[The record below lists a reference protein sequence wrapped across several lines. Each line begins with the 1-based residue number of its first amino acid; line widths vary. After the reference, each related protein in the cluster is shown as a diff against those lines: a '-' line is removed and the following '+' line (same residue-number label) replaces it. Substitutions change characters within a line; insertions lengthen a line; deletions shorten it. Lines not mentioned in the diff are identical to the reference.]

1 MIKTSARL
9 MLLVGLFVPSG
20 TSHAEDG
27 PAGRPPNVLLLLS
40 DDQRPDTI
48 HALGNRVIRTPHL
61 DRLVEAGTTFTRAL
75 SPSPVCVTSRAEIL
89 SGCSVFRN
97 GVNPPFRNQLDPKLV
112 LWPEAMRRAGYRTWY
127 VGKWHTEGR
136 PTTRATTRA
145 SACSPPAAPPT
156 PRGSTS
162 GATPSPATSAGSSS
176 PTTAG
181 SSRGEGSA

>member
-1 MIKTSARL
+1 
-9 MLLVGLFVPSG
+9 
-20 TSHAEDG
+20 
-27 PAGRPPNVLLLLS
+27 S

-61 DRLVEAGTTFTRAL
+61 DRLVGAGTTFTRAI

-97 GVNPPFRNQLDPKLV
+97 GVNPPFRKQLDPKLV

-136 PTTRATTRA
+136 PTTRGYAESLGLFAPGGPTD
-145 SACSPPAAPPT
+145 PPGARCPG
-156 PRGSTS
+156 PRHHRLRRLGV
-162 GATPSPATSAGSSS
+162 PV
-176 PTTAG
+176 
-181 SSRGEGSA
+181 